1 MNDTGADGQANGSAE
16 CPVPWVDQ
24 RTGRREIV
32 DKLAQLCEAQ
42 HKKEH
47 MDIFLCA
54 VRTADCISGACG
66 KCGFEKFWR
75 ELREDLVTTKG
86 KSESISADAP
96 EHFKKILPLE
106 RYISVTGS
114 KKKAVSAE
122 ESEDPTYGSTQG
134 SSSRLE
140 TEVKKESVVWILD
153 YLESL
158 FPQMC
163 HHRTHMHMCIHMHAC
178 MHACTCTQVRLYCDA
193 RHQPSSYYEML
204 GLDGCCMMSIG
215 R

>member
-47 MDIFLCA
+47 IDIFLCA
-54 VRTADCISGACG
+54 VHTADCISGACG

-134 SSSRLE
+134 S
-140 TEVKKESVVWILD
+140 
-153 YLESL
+153 
-158 FPQMC
+158 
-163 HHRTHMHMCIHMHAC
+163 
-178 MHACTCTQVRLYCDA
+178 
-193 RHQPSSYYEML
+193 
-204 GLDGCCMMSIG
+204 
-215 R
+215 